1 MDMQDCFDNKKRFFS
16 ISNRFLFINR
26 SMPVARILM
35 RPKIKIKSVF
45 VHIPVPRETL
55 QKFDCKRQT

>member
-1 MDMQDCFDNKKRFFS
+1 
-16 ISNRFLFINR
+16 
-26 SMPVARILM
+26 M

-45 VHIPVPRETL
+45 VPIPVPRETL